1 MLDPF
6 NSENHFRWRL
16 QCSKSEKMIWNGTT
30 MTRCYWLGRRRPTPK
45 VEVFSGRIFI
55 LLYTPEIVN
64 YPDTEAALQ
73 ERDCWKMS
81 LDRIKTKV
89 PAQSQGSLN
98 FATHSHP
105 GWMDGSCIQN
115 CLCMCVCA
123 GQMSLLLLLFSLA
136 IFLSPNVFVFFFFL
150 PPNPGLE
157 KMSFYGEEDLWRRFA
172 KSSQLHFDNQTNQKR
187 SKSGNS
193 KSESV
198 EIIVCMSVPCQNT
211 DTCDK

>member
-30 MTRCYWLGRRRPTPK
+30 MTRCYWLGRRRRRPTPK

-105 GWMDGSCIQN
+105 GWMDGSSIQN
-115 CLCMCVCA
+115 CLCMCVCRA
-123 GQMSLLLLLFSLA
+123 NVSPPPPPVFLCDLSLSQRLRLLLLSFSQSR
-136 IFLSPNVFVFFFFL
+136 I
-150 PPNPGLE
+150 
-157 KMSFYGEEDLWRRFA
+157 GEDVLLWRR
-172 KSSQLHFDNQTNQKR
+172 R
-187 SKSGNS
+187 SLK
-193 KSESV
+193 KICK
-198 EIIVCMSVPCQNT
+198 IITTSFRQPNKPEEEQVRQ
-211 DTCDK
+211 